1 VGRIARCGI
10 IAPMSDARSVL
21 ERCDLLARCSEE
33 PDRLTRRFATP
44 ALEEARA
51 LVEGWIRDAGL
62 HTRRDPLG
70 NLFGRR
76 PGSRLSGGRP
86 GGGEGG
92 PGGGERA
99 LMLGSH
105 IDTVRDAGRYDG
117 ALGVLVA
124 LASAERL
131 RETELPFALEIVAF
145 ADEEGVRYGTGYL
158 GSSVPAGR
166 FDEAWLG
173 RVDADYTTLADAIR
187 GWGGRPEDIAGGRL
201 NPEELLG
208 YVEVHIEQGPVLD
221 DRDLPVGVVTGIAGQ
236 TRARVTFTGRAGHA
250 GTTPMEGRHDALAAA
265 AEWIATVEVFARG
278 HEHSGPAADEHG
290 RGEEHSGAEAEEQRR
305 REERS
310 GPAAEEHGSGGGL
323 VATVGELAVEPGAP
337 NVIPGRVTASLD
349 VRHPEDAARE
359 RAVAALRERAVRIAA
374 ARGMQ
379 MAWDELQSTA
389 AVPCSAELTE
399 VLAAAVTD
407 AGHEAPRLASG
418 AGHDAAMM
426 AAIAPVAM
434 LFVRCA
440 GGVSHH
446 PAESV
451 RPGDVD
457 VAIDVT
463 TRFVERLA
471 ADQRAA

>member
-1 VGRIARCGI
+1 
-10 IAPMSDARSVL
+10 MSDARTVL

-33 PDRLTRRFATP
+33 PGRLTRRFATP
-44 ALEEARA
+44 ALAEARH
-51 LVEGWIRDAGL
+51 LVEGWMREAGL
-62 HTRRDPLG
+62 HTHCDPLG

-76 PGSRLSGGRP
+76 
-86 GGGEGG
+86 

-117 ALGVLVA
+117 PLGVLVA
-124 LASAERL
+124 LACAERL
-131 RETELPFALEIVAF
+131 REAALPFALEVAAF

-166 FDEAWLG
+166 FDEAW
-173 RVDADYTTLADAIR
+173 RERIDADGTALADAIR
-187 GWGGRPEDIAGGRL
+187 AWGGKPEAIAGGRRK
-201 NPEELLG
+201 PEELLG

-236 TRARVTFTGRAGHA
+236 TRARVTFTGQAGHA
-250 GTTPMEGRHDALAAA
+250 GTTPMEGRRDALAAA
-265 AEWIATVEVFARG
+265 AEWIAAVEAVARG
-278 HEHSGPAADEHG
+278 EEHAVPAADEHT
-290 RGEEHSGAEAEEQRR
+290 R
-305 REERS
+305 
-310 GPAAEEHGSGGGL
+310 GGGL
-323 VATVGELAVEPGAP
+323 VATVGEIAAEPGAS

-349 VRHPEDAARE
+349 VRHLQDAARE
-359 RAVAALRERAVRIAA
+359 RAVAALREHAVRIAA
-374 ARGMQ
+374 ARGLE
-379 MAWDELQSTA
+379 ANWHELQSTA
-389 AVPCSAELTE
+389 AVPCSPELTE
-399 VLAAAVTD
+399 ELAAAVTD

-426 AAIAPVAM
+426 ATIAPVAM

-446 PAESV
+446 PDESV
-451 RPGDVD
+451 RRGDVD

-471 ADQRAA
+471 VAQNPSR

>member
-1 VGRIARCGI
+1 M
-10 IAPMSDARSVL
+10 PDARTVL

-33 PDRLTRRFATP
+33 PGRLTRRFATP
-44 ALEEARA
+44 ALDEARE
-51 LVEGWIRDAGL
+51 LVDGWMREAGL

-76 PGSRLSGGRP
+76 
-86 GGGEGG
+86 

-117 ALGVLVA
+117 PLGVLVA
-124 LASAERL
+124 IACAQRL
-131 RETELPFALEIVAF
+131 QDTYLPFALEVAAF

-166 FDEAWLG
+166 FDDAWLE
-173 RVDADYTTLADAIR
+173 RVDADGRSLADAIR
-187 GWGGRPEDIAGGRL
+187 GWGGRPEEIAGGRL
-201 NPEELLG
+201 RPEELLG
-208 YVEVHIEQGPVLD
+208 YAEVHIEQGPVLD
-221 DRDLPVGVVTGIAGQ
+221 DSGLPLGLVTGIAGQ
-236 TRARVTFTGRAGHA
+236 TRARVTFMGRAGHA
-250 GTTPMEGRHDALAAA
+250 GTTPMEVRSDALAAA
-265 AEWIATVEVFARG
+265 AEWIAAVE
-278 HEHSGPAADEHG
+278 
-290 RGEEHSGAEAEEQRR
+290 AEALARD
-305 REERS
+305 
-310 GPAAEEHGSGGGL
+310 AGL
-323 VATVGELAVEPGAP
+323 VATVGEIAAEPGAP
-337 NVIPGRVTASLD
+337 NVIPGRVSASLD

-389 AVPCSAELTE
+389 AVPCSPELTE
-399 VLAAAVTD
+399 DLAAAVTE
-407 AGHEAPRLASG
+407 AGHEAARLASG

-426 AAIAPVAM
+426 ATITPVAM

-446 PAESV
+446 PGESV
-451 RPGDVD
+451 RADDVE
-457 VAIDVT
+457 VAIEVT

-471 ADQRAA
+471 AAQNPSR

>member
-1 VGRIARCGI
+1 
-10 IAPMSDARSVL
+10 MSDARTVL

-33 PDRLTRRFATP
+33 PGRLTRRFATP

-51 LVEGWIRDAGL
+51 LVDGWMREAGL

-76 PGSRLSGGRP
+76 PGGRLSGRRP
-86 GGGEGG
+86 GTA
-92 PGGGERA
+92 ERV

-117 ALGVLVA
+117 PLGVLVA
-124 LASAERL
+124 LACAERL
-131 RETELPFALEIVAF
+131 RETELPFALEIAAF

-166 FDEAWLG
+166 FDEGWLE
-173 RVDADYTTLADAIR
+173 RVDADETSLADAIR
-187 GWGGRPEDIAGGRL
+187 AWGGRPETIAGARRR
-201 NPEELLG
+201 PEELLG
-208 YVEVHIEQGPVLD
+208 YAEVHIEQGPVLD

-250 GTTPMEGRHDALAAA
+250 GTTPMEGRRDALAAA
-265 AEWIATVEVFARG
+265 AEWIAAVEA
-278 HEHSGPAADEHG
+278 EAG
-290 RGEEHSGAEAEEQRR
+290 RGDR
-305 REERS
+305 
-310 GPAAEEHGSGGGL
+310 L
-323 VATVGELAVEPGAP
+323 VATVGEIAAEPGAP

-349 VRHPEDAARE
+349 VRHSEDAARE
-359 RAVAALRERAVRIAA
+359 RAVAALRDRAVRIAA

-379 MAWDELQSTA
+379 IAWDELQSTA
-389 AVPCSAELTE
+389 AVPCSQELTE
-399 VLAAAVTD
+399 ELAAAVTD

-446 PAESV
+446 PDESV
-451 RPGDVD
+451 RAEDVQ

-471 ADQRAA
+471 AAQNPSR

>member
-1 VGRIARCGI
+1 
-10 IAPMSDARSVL
+10 MSDARSVL

-33 PDRLTRRFATP
+33 PGRLTRRFATP

-51 LVEGWIRDAGL
+51 LVDGWMREAGL
-62 HTRRDPLG
+62 NTRRDPLG

-76 PGSRLSGGRP
+76 PGGHPAGGRP
-86 GGGEGG
+86 RGGEH
-92 PGGGERA
+92 A

-117 ALGVLVA
+117 SLGVLVA
-124 LASAERL
+124 LACAERL
-131 RETELPFALEIVAF
+131 RETDLPFALEVVAF

-166 FDEAWLG
+166 FDEAWLE
-173 RVDADYTTLADAIR
+173 RVDADGTALADAIR
-187 GWGGRPEDIAGGRL
+187 AWGGRPEAIADDRRRPG
-201 NPEELLG
+201 ELLG
-208 YVEVHIEQGPVLD
+208 YAEVHIEQGPVLD

-250 GTTPMEGRHDALAAA
+250 GTTPMEGRRDALAAA
-265 AEWIATVEVFARG
+265 AEWIAAVEAVARDG
-278 HEHSGPAADEHG
+278 D
-290 RGEEHSGAEAEEQRR
+290 
-305 REERS
+305 
-310 GPAAEEHGSGGGL
+310 GL
-323 VATVGELAVEPGAP
+323 VATVGEVAVEPGAP

-359 RAVAALRERAVRIAA
+359 RAVAALREHAARIAA
-374 ARGMQ
+374 ARGLQ
-379 MAWDELQSTA
+379 TAWDELQSTA
-389 AVPCSAELTE
+389 AVPCSPELTE
-399 VLAAAVTD
+399 ELAAAVTD

-418 AGHDAAMM
+418 AGHDAAML
-426 AAIAPVAM
+426 AAITPVAM

-451 RPGDVD
+451 RPQDVE

-471 ADQRAA
+471 AAQNPSR